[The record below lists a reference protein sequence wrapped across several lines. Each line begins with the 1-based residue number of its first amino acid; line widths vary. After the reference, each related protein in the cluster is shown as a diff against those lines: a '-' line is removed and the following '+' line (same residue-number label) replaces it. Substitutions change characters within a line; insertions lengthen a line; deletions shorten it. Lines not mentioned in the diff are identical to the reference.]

1 MDYSWNIISW
11 CWNLSP
17 FLEKSLLIKIMIWN
31 RPLTREL
38 SEKSVKIRLITKTES
53 ASSDD
58 SGLGFWLIKRAGGE
72 GEEAC
77 IVGRII
83 PSHCTHLLLRSSS
96 SSSSSWLSSLLL
108 IFSGSSGIPF
118 HSSVLWRS
126 RSKFQPQR
134 PQLTLLLL
142 LLLPSCLTSSFH
154 SYFLQVSK
162 CSSNYMHIIWIWV
175 CQLHLEL

>member
-1 MDYSWNIISW
+1 
-11 CWNLSP
+11 
-17 FLEKSLLIKIMIWN
+17 MIWN

-58 SGLGFWLIKRAGGE
+58 SGLGFWLINRAGGE

-96 SSSSSWLSSLLL
+96 SWLSFLLL
-108 IFSGSSGIPF
+108 IFSGSFGVPF
-118 HSSVLWRS
+118 HSSVL
-126 RSKFQPQR
+126 
-134 PQLTLLLL
+134 
-142 LLLPSCLTSSFH
+142 
-154 SYFLQVSK
+154 
-162 CSSNYMHIIWIWV
+162 
-175 CQLHLEL
+175 